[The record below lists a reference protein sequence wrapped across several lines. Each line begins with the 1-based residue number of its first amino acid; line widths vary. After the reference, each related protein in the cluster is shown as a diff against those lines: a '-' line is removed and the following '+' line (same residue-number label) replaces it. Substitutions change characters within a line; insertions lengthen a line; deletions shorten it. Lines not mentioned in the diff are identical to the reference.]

1 MLIIK
6 TIVIIRI
13 ICIITKFSTI
23 HIFFNIYF
31 NAIYF
36 MKLMPFLFIYL
47 CFFLNLTPAKAQ
59 AQSFN
64 KWSIEAN
71 AGFGK
76 PISPFAPNYFS
87 SNKNT
92 YFAFFV

>member
-1 MLIIK
+1 
-6 TIVIIRI
+6 
-13 ICIITKFSTI
+13 
-23 HIFFNIYF
+23 
-31 NAIYF
+31 

-92 YFAFFV
+92 YFAFNKINHFDVGTRYMFSAYFGIRTGLT